1 MPVVALQCQD
11 DGQTSHPTPAAPSR
25 CQPRKT
31 PAAPIRERRA
41 QDKDNPMSFFDF
53 FKMARNAFNK
63 RAVLPIELPPGG
75 FVATCTREREVEI
88 NILKRSDKL
97 TNFFGGRRFTTR

>member
-1 MPVVALQCQD
+1 
-11 DGQTSHPTPAAPSR
+11 
-25 CQPRKT
+25 
-31 PAAPIRERRA
+31 
-41 QDKDNPMSFFDF
+41 
-53 FKMARNAFNK
+53 MARDAFNK
-63 RAVLPIELPPGG
+63 RAVLPIELSPGG